1 MGKEDAK
8 RPTGDI
14 IEESLTDR
22 SVLSEVTILETRV
35 EPVTEYHRTPWLEQ
49 WTVHRVAVSEER
61 AAELAERFTQA
72 LDAEHAH
79 AWYADFKNEDIHYVA
94 FADKV
99 FRVPRHSEGRYAEV
113 VEYGVK
119 LGIPRTNSTSPQPS
133 RGGKDS
139 VSARSL
145 IATYVLRDTTS

>member
-1 MGKEDAK
+1 MGKDDAK
-8 RPTGDI
+8 RLTGDI

-49 WTVHRVAVSEER
+49 WTIYRVAVSEER
-61 AAELAERFTQA
+61 AAELAERFSQA

-99 FRVPRHSEGRYAEV
+99 FRVARHSEGRYAEV
-113 VEYGVK
+113 IEYGVR
-119 LGIPRTNSTSPQPS
+119 LGIPPYQLDFSPTIE
-133 RGGKDS
+133 RWE
-139 VSARSL
+139 R
-145 IATYVLRDTTS
+145 

>member
-8 RPTGDI
+8 RLTGDI

-49 WTVHRVAVSEER
+49 WTIHRVAVSEES
-61 AAELAERFTQA
+61 AAELAERFSEA

-79 AWYADFKNEDIHYVA
+79 AWYADFKNADIHYIA

-99 FRVPRHSEGRYAEV
+99 FGIPRNGDDRYTEV
-113 VEYGVK
+113 LDYGAR
-119 LGIPRTNSTSPQPS
+119 LGIPRYQLDFSP
-133 RGGKDS
+133 
-139 VSARSL
+139 
-145 IATYVLRDTTS
+145 TTERREA